1 MLPIDLSAKHLVVG
15 FGITG
20 LSVVKALKFLGVE
33 HILAMDSRDNPPNS
47 EEIQKI
53 ATSTFEGGFNLEW
66 LDECDY
72 LWLSPG
78 IPLATS
84 ELQDCLNR
92 LPKDHVGGDIE
103 LFARLT
109 QHDEIIGITGTNG
122 KSTVT
127 TLTAEILANDR
138 EHVFVG
144 GNLGEPALNLW
155 LHVQENNI
163 KNPTYVLELSSFQLE
178 TTDHLNVDVG
188 VILNLA
194 PDHLDR
200 YNGFDDYANAKFK
213 LLDMAKRWV
222 VNNEDQYLMNHIAS
236 RDVQKPATTFALKQG
251 VEAGWH
257 MNWQDG
263 LPVAIMNQSI
273 SIPLNEI
280 SIGGLHNYANV
291 MACCCIADDLQ
302 VSEQALRQSIKTY
315 QALPHRCVLV
325 KSINGVRYY
334 NDSKA
339 TNLPST
345 VAAIEG
351 FLEPKWLILGGVTK
365 DQDFSELM
373 TLLDHPSML
382 GVYLIGKD
390 VSAIAPHIPI
400 NCESHYVETLEN
412 ALQAIHLRAKKGEVV
427 LFSPACASFDQ
438 FKSFNDRGDHFI
450 RFVEA
455 LENSSNV

>member
-1 MLPIDLSAKHLVVG
+1 MLPIDLSAKHLVIG

-20 LSVVKALKFLGVE
+20 LSVVKALDYLGAQ
-33 HILAMDSRDNPPNS
+33 HIWATDSRKNPPNS
-47 EEIQKI
+47 DEIKTI
-53 ATSTFEGGFNLEW
+53 ATEIFEGGFQHDW
-66 LDECDY
+66 LDQCDY

-78 IPLATS
+78 VPLATP
-84 ELQDCLNR
+84 ELQACLKR
-92 LPKDHVGGDIE
+92 LPKNHVGGDIE

-109 QHDEIIGITGTNG
+109 QKDTIVGITGTNG

-127 TLTAEILANDR
+127 TLTADILANDR
-138 EHVFVG
+138 KHVFVG

-155 LHVQENNI
+155 LEAQYKNI
-163 KNPTYVLELSSFQLE
+163 QNPTYVLELSSFQLE
-178 TTDHLNVDVG
+178 TTDNLNVDVG

-213 LLDMAKRWV
+213 LLDMAERWV
-222 VNNEDQYLMNHIAS
+222 VNYEDHYLMNHITS
-236 RDVQKPATTFALKQG
+236 RKVQKPVTGFALKQI
-251 VEAGWH
+251 VEAGWQ

-263 LPVAIMNQSI
+263 LPVAIANHTL

-302 VSEQALRQSIKTY
+302 VSEQALRQTIKTY
-315 QALPHRCVLV
+315 QSLPHRCVLV
-325 KSINGVRYY
+325 KAINGVRYY

-365 DQDFSELM
+365 DQDFSGLV
-373 TLLDHPSML
+373 TLLDNPSML

-390 VSAIAPHIPI
+390 VSAIAPHIPA

-412 ALQAIHLRAKKGEVV
+412 ALHAIHARAKSGEVV

-438 FKSFNDRGDHFI
+438 FKSFNDRGEHFI
-450 RFVEA
+450 RCVED
-455 LENSSNV
+455 LES